1 MPKIASA
8 KVLEVTGFTSENVR
22 FCYKGIRAVS
32 VPIGLYAGSE
42 DI

>member
-22 FCYKGIRAVS
+22 FCYKGIRAVKRTNRA
-32 VPIGLYAGSE
+32 VCRVR
-42 DI
+42 